1 MGADVINDITALRH
15 ARELADLVF
24 EFRAGLILMH
34 MRGMPETMQTLPPS
48 RGILAEIQVDLTA
61 AIGHAQDAGLE
72 PDKLIIDPG
81 IGFGK
86 TFEENLLI
94 LNRLSFLDGMGPVLV
109 GPSRKSFLG
118 KILDR
123 PVDQRSLGTTA
134 ACVFAAAR
142 GAHIVRVHDVAE
154 VREMLQ
160 VADAILNEGIRE
172 C

>member
-1 MGADVINDITALRH
+1 MGADVINDITALRY
-15 ARELADLVF
+15 APEIAGLVRGF
-24 EFRAGLILMH
+24 DAGLILMH
-34 MRGMPETMQTLPPS
+34 MRGMPDTMQTLPPS
-48 RGILAEIQVDLTA
+48 RGILNEIQADLETA
-61 AIGHAQDAGLE
+61 MRQAQEAGLG
-72 PDKLIIDPG
+72 PDKVIVDPG

-94 LNRLSFLDGMGPVLV
+94 INRLCFLDAMGPVLI

-118 KILDR
+118 KVLDR
-123 PVDQRSLGTTA
+123 PVDQRGPGTAA
-134 ACVFAAAR
+134 ACVMAAAR

-160 VADAILNEGIRE
+160 VADAILNEGTRQ